1 MWGMVVYS
9 EGGRG
14 MPKEWSGRV
23 AEWSMEGRMSTMAQH
38 MRGAKPRKLGRGLSS
53 LIGETAVPVSIH
65 KLSDGAGPMQD
76 GFAALPEG
84 ETAGPGG
91 LRMIDVG
98 AVVVS
103 PFQPR
108 REIEPSALA
117 GLAASIKRSGVMQPV
132 IVREVGGRFELVA
145 GERRWRGAMAAG
157 LDRVPALVRTLS
169 DEESAEWALVENLQ
183 REDLNPIERAAALRS
198 LAERFG
204 VTHSELA
211 DRVGLERPTVANLI
225 RLLDLEE
232 QIQGMVTAGLISG
245 GHARALLGVPAGA
258 ARMKLAER
266 CARESWSVRR
276 LEGEARAL
284 SATVSAAPSSPRAV
298 SGEREAL
305 EKQLSEHLGTKVTVR
320 TDRSGKRGTI
330 LIDFFDLDQFDGLMS
345 RLGFAMK

>member
-1 MWGMVVYS
+1 MSMIAQDV
-9 EGGRG
+9 RG
-14 MPKEWSGRV
+14 V
-23 AEWSMEGRMSTMAQH
+23 
-38 MRGAKPRKLGRGLSS
+38 KPRKLGRGLSS
-53 LIGETAVPVSIH
+53 LIGDSVAVPVSVD
-65 KLSDGAGPMQD
+65 KPPEASAAPDGPAKHRD
-76 GFAALPEG
+76 SEAARPGEG
-84 ETAGPGG
+84 ETGGERASG
-91 LRMIDVG
+91 LRMVDVG

-103 PFQPR
+103 PYQPR
-108 REIEPSALA
+108 REIEPAALA
-117 GLAASIKRSGVMQPV
+117 GLAASITRSGVMQPV
-132 IVREVGGRFELVA
+132 IVREVSGRFELVA
-145 GERRWRGAMAAG
+145 GERRWRAAMAAG

-204 VTHSELA
+204 VSHAELA

-232 QIQGMVTAGLISG
+232 PIQGMVTAGLISG
-245 GHARALLGVPAGA
+245 GHARALLGVAAGA
-258 ARMKLAER
+258 ARLKLAER

-284 SATVSAAPSSPRAV
+284 ATPTGVAPQSPRAV

-305 EKQLSEHLGTKVTVR
+305 EKQLSEHLGTRVTVR
-320 TDRSGKRGTI
+320 TDRSGKRGTV

-345 RLGFAMK
+345 RLGFVMK